1 MSVVSKHSLEIDEYS
16 FSSDDEV
23 DPGVTRRRNRDTDLP
38 RTPDSMGAPDSI
50 TFPLPK
56 GDSLPDSY
64 IPQTEKLINF
74 LCNFVDRFE
83 DGDVKPAP
91 RETQKKVKVKKPIGD
106 GPGHHAKQKKPCV
119 DDSDLYQKVPSVT
132 ILTPPKTSSCH
143 FECWLFPRHSC
154 CPT

>member
-1 MSVVSKHSLEIDEYS
+1 MSVVSKHSLQIDEYS
-16 FSSDDEV
+16 FSSDDEG
-23 DPGVTRRRNRDTDLP
+23 DPGVTCRRSRDTALP

-74 LCNFVDRFE
+74 LCNFVDQFK

-91 RETQKKVKVKKPIGD
+91 RETQKKAKVKKPIVD
-106 GPGHHAKQKKPCV
+106 GSAHHAKLKKPCV
-119 DDSDLYQKVPSVT
+119 DDSDLDQKVPSVT
-132 ILTPPKTSSCH
+132 ILTPPQDVLLS
-143 FECWLFPRHSC
+143 F
-154 CPT
+154 